1 MENHHLKTGRTPGV
15 FLPWDEE
22 RKRIPQITGD
32 ETIVRK
38 FGKTPIVLP
47 GLLFGIF
54 WFHFNANPL
63 TFNFFIIKSFTRAS

>member
-32 ETIVRK
+32 ETIVREVWEN
-38 FGKTPIVLP
+38 TDRLA
-47 GLLFGIF
+47 
-54 WFHFNANPL
+54 W
-63 TFNFFIIKSFTRAS
+63 TFVWHILVPF

>member
-32 ETIVRK
+32 ETIVREVWEN
-38 FGKTPIVLP
+38 TDRLA
-47 GLLFGIF
+47 
-54 WFHFNANPL
+54 W
-63 TFNFFIIKSFTRAS
+63 TFVWHILVSFFYN